1 MKPKELET
9 RTMRMVYSH
18 DAFSRMDESEDG
30 KFYQRDRFV
39 NHLDAGALATVE
51 KLIRTLVVEERPVIL
66 DLMASW
72 DSHIPGEVNPS
83 EVVGLGLNENELAR
97 NPDLDWY
104 LIQDLNRDHD
114 LPFNDETFDVV
125 LNTVSVAYL
134 TRPFD
139 VFMEVERILKPGGLF
154 IVVISDRMFP
164 NKAVKIW
171 RQASPEER
179 LLLVGDFFEVAGFNE
194 PTTFASVGKPG
205 IDPVYAVYAEKAGG
219 DPARKRPA
227 PRYFEADSIDPLEIE
242 RRKSRVAETL
252 RCPYC
257 NDLMK
262 KWEVPDTPFIQWDNE
277 YVYVCFNDAC
287 PYMVEGWDVMRAQGN
302 PGFTYRLMYDPD
314 RNSFKPVPDISLRAL
329 QNTVVSPRG

>member
-1 MKPKELET
+1 MKSAELET

-18 DAFSRMDESEDG
+18 DAFSRLDEADDA

-39 NHLDAGALATVE
+39 NHLDAGALVTVE
-51 KLIRTLVVEERPVIL
+51 KLIKTLVVEKRPVIL

-72 DSHIPGEVNPS
+72 DSHIPGGIEPA
-83 EVVGLGLNENELAR
+83 EVVGLGLNSNELAR

-104 LIQDLNRDHD
+104 LIHDLNRDHI
-114 LPFNDETFDVV
+114 LPFNDDTFDVV

-154 IVVISDRMFP
+154 IVIISDRMFP
-164 NKAVKIW
+164 QKAVKIW
-171 RQASPEER
+171 CQASSEER
-179 LLLVGDFFEVAGFNE
+179 LLLVDDFFQVANFNE

-227 PRYFEADSIDPLEIE
+227 PRSFGVDSVSRDEIE
-242 RRKSRVAETL
+242 KRKSRVAETL
-252 RCPYC
+252 LCPYC
-257 NDLMK
+257 NERMK

-287 PYMVEGWDVMRAQGN
+287 PYMVEGWNVMREQGN

-314 RNSFKPVPDISLRAL
+314 RNSFKAVPDISLRAL
-329 QNTVVSPRG
+329 GNTLIAPRG

>member
-1 MKPKELET
+1 MESKELEA
-9 RTMRMVYSH
+9 RTMRLVYTH
-18 DAFSRMDESEDG
+18 DAFSRLDESDDKE
-30 KFYQRDRFV
+30 FYNRDRFV
-39 NHLDAGALATVE
+39 SHLDAGALATVE

-72 DSHIPGEVNPS
+72 DSHIPEEVKPS
-83 EVVGLGLNENELAR
+83 EVVGLGLNTNELAR
-97 NPDLDWY
+97 NPDLSWY
-104 LIQDLNRDHD
+104 LIHDLNRDHN
-114 LPFNDETFDVV
+114 LPFNDDTFDVV

-154 IVVISDRMFP
+154 IVVVSDRMFP

-171 RQASPEER
+171 RQANPEER
-179 LLLVGDFFEVAGFNE
+179 LLLVDDYFHVANFTQ

-205 IDPVYAVYAEKAGG
+205 SEPVYAVYAEKGGG
-219 DPARKRPA
+219 DPARNRPT
-227 PRYFEADSIDPLEIE
+227 PRFFEADTISREEIE

-257 NDLMK
+257 NERMG

-277 YVYVCFNDAC
+277 YVYVCFNNAC
-287 PYMVEGWDVMRAQGN
+287 PYMVEGWDVMREQGN

-329 QNTVVSPRG
+329 RDTVIAPRG